1 MKLTLDTSTLPTS
14 VLGYLLAV
22 VVVDPFD
29 RLVQIGGY
37 GKAAYEVNS
46 VIMNWPQNW
55 LSYESNSLVGV
66 RDVAAAGLSSF
77 PPSEAERRKLL
88 EARKQLPL
96 RSGIQYKFG
105 RKSDFANLQPQ
116 RVTVAED
123 DDDSGVSLQW
133 SVILL
138 FGYDYV

>member
-1 MKLTLDTSTLPTS
+1 MKLTLDSSTLDTS
-14 VLGYLLAV
+14 LLGYLLAV

-37 GKAAYEVNS
+37 EKAAYEVNS
-46 VIMNWPQNW
+46 VILDWPQNW
-55 LSYESNSLVGV
+55 LSYESKSLVGV

-77 PPSEAERRKLL
+77 PPSKAERRKLL
-88 EARKQLPL
+88 ETKPQLPFWP
-96 RSGIQYKFG
+96 GGQYKYG
-105 RKSDFANLQPQ
+105 RKSDVATRQTQ
-116 RVTVAED
+116 RVAVAED
-123 DDDSGVSLQW
+123 DDGSVSPQW